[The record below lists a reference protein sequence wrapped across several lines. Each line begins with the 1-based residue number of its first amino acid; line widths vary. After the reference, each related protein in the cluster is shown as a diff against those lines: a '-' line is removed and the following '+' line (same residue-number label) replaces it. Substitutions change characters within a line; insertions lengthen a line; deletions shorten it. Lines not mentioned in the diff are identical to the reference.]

1 MKNRW
6 SQWAIVVLL
15 ISGGA
20 FIGLGASNPELLDY
34 QKEVLEPVAQE
45 RHSAS
50 DAMLTSILQSISIP
64 SSSAGN
70 SEPAPSVLTVLTDRT
85 RRANYGMFSVYST
98 EFDYCEGN
106 SVVRTVG
113 RSLGIA
119 GKFYILDKGECRNQH
134 DG

>member
-1 MKNRW
+1 MRNRW
-6 SQWAIVVLL
+6 SKWTIVVLL
-15 ISGGA
+15 IGAGA

-34 QKEVLEPVAQE
+34 QKEVLAPVAQE
-45 RHSAS
+45 RPSAS

-64 SSSAGN
+64 SSSPGQ

-98 EFDYCEGN
+98 EFEYCDGN
-106 SVVRTVG
+106 SAVRTVG

-134 DG
+134 NG

>member
-1 MKNRW
+1 MRNRW
-6 SQWAIVVLL
+6 SKWAMVVLVL
-15 ISGGA
+15 FGGA
-20 FIGLGASNPELLDY
+20 VIGLGASNPELLDY
-34 QKEVLEPVAQE
+34 QKEVLAPVAQE

-70 SEPAPSVLTVLTDRT
+70 SEPPPSVLTVLTDRT

-106 SVVRTVG
+106 SAVRTVG

-119 GKFYILDKGECRNQH
+119 GKFYVLDRGECRNQH
-134 DG
+134 NG

>member
-1 MKNRW
+1 MV
-6 SQWAIVVLL
+6 ILL

-34 QKEVLEPVAQE
+34 QREVLAPVAQE

-50 DAMLTSILQSISIP
+50 DAMLTSILQSISVSN
-64 SSSAGN
+64 SSTGKS
-70 SEPAPSVLTVLTDRT
+70 SPAPSVLTVLTDRT

-106 SVVRTVG
+106 SAVRMVG

-119 GKFYILDKGECRNQH
+119 GNFYILDKGECSNRHNS
-134 DG
+134 

>member
-1 MKNRW
+1 MRNRW
-6 SQWAIVVLL
+6 SKWAMVVLL

-34 QKEVLEPVAQE
+34 QKEVLAPVAQE

-64 SSSAGN
+64 SSSVGK
-70 SEPAPSVLTVLTDRT
+70 SEPAPSILTVLTDRT

-98 EFDYCEGN
+98 EFEYCEGN
-106 SVVRTVG
+106 SAVRTVG

-119 GKFYILDKGECRNQH
+119 GKFYILDKGECRSQH
-134 DG
+134 NG

>member
-1 MKNRW
+1 MRNQW
-6 SQWAIVVLL
+6 SKWAMVALL
-15 ISGGA
+15 IFGGT
-20 FIGLGASNPELLDY
+20 FVGLRASNPELLDY
-34 QKEVLEPVAQE
+34 QKEVLVPVAQE

-64 SSSAGN
+64 SSSAGTSN
-70 SEPAPSVLTVLTDRT
+70 PAPNVLTVLTDRT
-85 RRANYGMFSVYST
+85 RRTNYGMFSVYLT

-106 SVVRTVG
+106 SSVRTVG

-134 DG
+134 NG

>member
-1 MKNRW
+1 MRNRW
-6 SQWAIVVLL
+6 SKQALVVLL

-20 FIGLGASNPELLDY
+20 FVGLGASNPELLDY
-34 QKEVLEPVAQE
+34 QQEVLMPVAQE

-64 SSSAGN
+64 SSSAGTN
-70 SEPAPSVLTVLTDRT
+70 EPGPNVLTVLTDRT
-85 RRANYGMFSVYST
+85 RRTNYGMFSVYST

-106 SVVRTVG
+106 SSVRTVG

-134 DG
+134 NG

>member
-1 MKNRW
+1 M
-6 SQWAIVVLL
+6 VVLL

-20 FIGLGASNPELLDY
+20 FIGLGVSNPELLDY
-34 QKEVLEPVAQE
+34 QKEVLAPVAQE
-45 RHSAS
+45 RHIAS
-50 DAMLTSILQSISIP
+50 DAMLTSILQSIPIP
-64 SSSAGN
+64 SSSAGKG
-70 SEPAPSVLTVLTDRT
+70 EPAPSVLTVLTDRT

-106 SVVRTVG
+106 SAVRTVG

-134 DG
+134 NG

>member
-1 MKNRW
+1 MRNWGRKW
-6 SQWAIVVLL
+6 VMVVLL
-15 ISGGA
+15 ISSGA
-20 FIGLGASNPELLDY
+20 VIGLGASNPEIQDY
-34 QKEVLEPVAQE
+34 QNDVLTPVAQE

-70 SEPAPSVLTVLTDRT
+70 SESAPSVLRILTDRT

-106 SVVRTVG
+106 SAVRMVG

-119 GKFYILDKGECRNQH
+119 GKFYILDKGECQTEHN
-134 DG
+134 G

>member
-1 MKNRW
+1 
-6 SQWAIVVLL
+6 
-15 ISGGA
+15 
-20 FIGLGASNPELLDY
+20 
-34 QKEVLEPVAQE
+34 
-45 RHSAS
+45 
-50 DAMLTSILQSISIP
+50 LQSISIP

>member
-1 MKNRW
+1 MRSRW
-6 SQWAIVVLL
+6 TKGAMGMLL

-20 FIGLGASNPELLDY
+20 FIGLGASNPELPHY
-34 QKEVLEPVAQE
+34 QKEVLAPVAQE

-50 DAMLTSILQSISIP
+50 DAMLTSILRSIP
-64 SSSAGN
+64 IPNSSTGN

-85 RRANYGMFSVYST
+85 RRANYGMFSLYST

-106 SVVRTVG
+106 GAVRTVG

-119 GKFYILDKGECRNQH
+119 GKFYILDKGECRSQH
-134 DG
+134 NG

>member
-1 MKNRW
+1 MRSRW
-6 SQWAIVVLL
+6 STWSTAGLV
-15 ISGGA
+15 ISAGA
-20 FIGLGASNPELLDY
+20 FIGLVASNPELQDY
-34 QKEVLEPVAQE
+34 QKQVLAPVAEE
-45 RHSAS
+45 RPSAS

-64 SSSAGN
+64 SSSGGT
-70 SEPAPSVLTVLTDRT
+70 SDPAPSVLTVLTDRT

-106 SVVRTVG
+106 SAVRTVG

-134 DG
+134 NG

>member
-1 MKNRW
+1 MRNRW
-6 SQWAIVVLL
+6 SKRAMVVLL

-20 FIGLGASNPELLDY
+20 FVGLGASNPQLLDY
-34 QKEVLEPVAQE
+34 QKEVLAPVAQE

-64 SSSAGN
+64 SSSVGQ
-70 SEPAPSVLTVLTDRT
+70 SEPPPSILTVLTDRT

-98 EFDYCEGN
+98 EFEYCEGN
-106 SVVRTVG
+106 SAVRTVG

-134 DG
+134 NG

>member
-1 MKNRW
+1 MRNRW
-6 SQWAIVVLL
+6 SQRAIVMLL

-85 RRANYGMFSVYST
+85 RRANYRMFSVYST

-106 SVVRTVG
+106 SAVRTVG

>member
-1 MKNRW
+1 MRNGW
-6 SQWAIVVLL
+6 SKRGLVVLL
-15 ISGGA
+15 IFGGA
-20 FIGLGASNPELLDY
+20 FAGLGASNPELLDY
-34 QKEVLEPVAQE
+34 QQEVLVPVAQE

-64 SSSAGN
+64 SSSAGRN
-70 SEPAPSVLTVLTDRT
+70 DSAPNVLTVLTDRT
-85 RRANYGMFSVYST
+85 RRTNYGMFSFYST

-106 SVVRTVG
+106 SSVRTVG

-134 DG
+134 NG